1 MPTAEERKM
10 LRDCGITRK
19 GAPIA
24 CAIRDALLDVSA
36 RFQINSVVDAW
47 DVADMTARIAK
58 DVAASAEAR
67 IRRPRATDTTTPGG
81 KPPEAGKEGT

>member
-1 MPTAEERKM
+1 MPNAEERKM

-58 DVAASAEAR
+58 DVAASAEVR
-67 IRRPRATDTTTPGG
+67 IRRPRATDTTTQGG
-81 KPPEAGKEGT
+81 GKEGERG